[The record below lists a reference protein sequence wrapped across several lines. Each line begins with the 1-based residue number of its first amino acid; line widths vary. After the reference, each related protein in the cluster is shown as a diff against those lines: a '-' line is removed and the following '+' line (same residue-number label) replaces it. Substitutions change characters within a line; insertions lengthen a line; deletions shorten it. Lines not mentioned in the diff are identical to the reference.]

1 MTKKSYARVVVLLCA
16 VTYFIS
22 YLTRINYAS
31 LISAIKDA
39 RAITDVAASAVV
51 TGSSV
56 TYGIGQLISGYLGDK
71 IKPVKLIFIGLLV
84 TVLMNILLPLCPN
97 VTLMTVVW
105 CINGLAQA
113 FMWPPMVKYLTQVLD
128 REEYSSAC
136 VKVSW
141 GSYVGIIAV
150 YLFSP
155 LCLMAFHKWE
165 YMFFISAGLGL
176 IVAFVWLYAS
186 QKLQKMSF
194 KKADEPIVSTK
205 TDEVPK
211 TKMPVNSGIVFMIAF
226 TMIAIVL
233 QGILRDGITTWMPTY
248 VKNTYG
254 LSNEIS
260 ILTGVVLPLYSIG
273 FTQFTT
279 WIYLKKIKN
288 EHTCA
293 ALIFALATVSSV
305 VLGIFYSSGAV
316 VSVALSA
323 LVTGC
328 MHAVNLVLICMIP
341 ARFEKYGNVS
351 FMSGLL
357 NSCTYVGSALSG
369 FGMAAVA
376 TAFGWRATIF
386 SWAIV
391 AGAGALI
398 CFLMCRRWGKFISNN

>member
-39 RAITDVAASAVV
+39 RAITDVAASAVI

-194 KKADEPIVSTK
+194 KKADEPIVSAK

-211 TKMPVNSGIVFMIAF
+211 TKMPVNSGIV
-226 TMIAIVL
+226 
-233 QGILRDGITTWMPTY
+233 PTY

>member
-1 MTKKSYARVVVLLCA
+1 MKGIILAGGSGTRLYP
-16 VTYFIS
+16 
-22 YLTRINYAS
+22 LT
-31 LISAIKDA
+31 
-39 RAITDVAASAVV
+39 
-51 TGSSV
+51 
-56 TYGIGQLISGYLGDK
+56 
-71 IKPVKLIFIGLLV
+71 LV
-84 TVLMNILLPLCPN
+84 TSKQLLPVYDKPMIYYPMSVLMNAGIRDILIISTPQDTPRFKELLKDGSQFGVNLSYAVQPSPD
-97 VTLMTVVW
+97 
-105 CINGLAQA
+105 GLAQA

-194 KKADEPIVSTK
+194 KKADEPIVSAK

-211 TKMPVNSGIVFMIAF
+211 TKMPVNSGMVFMIAF

-391 AGAGALI
+391 AGAGALV